1 MLSKVKKSHESS
13 VRFPVNFEERINKA
27 YGEKASDLRG
37 YLTLQG
43 KRKMIILI
51 DNWHVVDGDL
61 KDSIWI
67 NIMEVFIVLKDKIL
81 KKKWLGYA
89 GEHCR
94 GFKTY
99 LTHDYIECVSDE
111 LEPPYVKYPIIDQ
124 SLHTEKNLS
133 T

>member
-43 KRKMIILI
+43 KSKMIILI

-67 NIMEVFIVLKDKIL
+67 DIMVFIMIFMICFTSINDHFFV
-81 KKKWLGYA
+81 
-89 GEHCR
+89 
-94 GFKTY
+94 
-99 LTHDYIECVSDE
+99 
-111 LEPPYVKYPIIDQ
+111 
-124 SLHTEKNLS
+124 
-133 T
+133 